1 MAQLVWSPHALRG
14 VQRVYRFLASKNIEA
29 ATRVVKSIRAG
40 VKVRALQPAMGRPS
54 QEMEPEYR
62 EWVIDFGASGYVALY
77 RHDGESDQVTVLA
90 VRHQREAGYEP
101 GSGASGN

>member
-1 MAQLVWSPHALRG
+1 MARLVWSPHALRD

-29 ATRVVKSIRAG
+29 ATHAVKSIRAG
-40 VKVRALQPAMGRPS
+40 VKVLALQPGMGRPS

-77 RHDGESDQVTVLA
+77 RHDSEHDQVTVLA

-101 GSGASGN
+101 GSGASG

>member
-1 MAQLVWSPHALRG
+1 MARLVWSPHALRD
-14 VQRVYRFLASKNIEA
+14 VQRAYRFLASKNIQA
-29 ATRVVKSIRAG
+29 ATRAVKPIRAG
-40 VKVRALQPAMGRPS
+40 VKVLALQPCMGRSS

-90 VRHQREAGYEP
+90 GRHLREAGYEP
-101 GSGASGN
+101 GSGASGS